1 MSILPASVI
10 AARAVDFVWCSVL
23 MRKPFLAYGFLRSGR
38 LPEVARFRMGPLQF
52 QARKQDWCV
61 IREVVVADE
70 YACIDRLL
78 AGQAAPKVLDLG
90 ANIGCFALRVLS
102 RFPGAAVVSVE
113 AAQDT
118 FAVLQDNRNLNP
130 ACDWTVLNYGVWGED
145 RPLTIQRRG
154 LAMGHRVI
162 EGEGVESVRGISLAS
177 LVQSLGWQR
186 VDLIKIDIEGGE
198 ESVVPAAIDVLRAT
212 SALVIEV
219 HTDRIDSRPVMDA
232 LRAVFSHAWQ
242 VNDRGSSKPVYVLS
256 HTPLNLDRLGVQVE
270 L

>member
-1 MSILPASVI
+1 MSGLSASVI
-10 AARAVDFVWCSVL
+10 AARAVEFVQCSTL
-23 MRKPFLAYGFLRSGR
+23 LRNPFLAYGFLRSGR
-38 LPEVARFRMGPLQF
+38 LPEVARFRVGPLQF

-61 IREVVVADE
+61 IREVVVLDE

-78 AGQAAPKVLDLG
+78 AGQDAPKVLDLG

-102 RFPGAAVVSVE
+102 RFPRAAVVSVE

-118 FAVLQDNRNLNP
+118 FTVLQDNRNLNP
-130 ACDWTVLNYGVWGED
+130 ASDWTVLNYGVWGD
-145 RPLTIQRRG
+145 DKPLTIQRRG
-154 LAMGHRVI
+154 LAMAHRVI
-162 EGEGVESVRGISLAS
+162 EGEGLESVRGISLAS

-219 HTDRIDSRPVMDA
+219 HTDRIDAGKVMDA
-232 LRAVFSHAWQ
+232 LRAVFRHAWQ
-242 VNDRGSSKPVYVLS
+242 VNDRSSSKPVYVLS
-256 HTPLNLDRLGVQVE
+256 HAPLDLDGIGVPVD

>member
-1 MSILPASVI
+1 MSILSTSAIV
-10 AARAVDFVWCSVL
+10 ARAVDFAWCSVL
-23 MRKPFLAYGFLRSGR
+23 LRNPFMAYGFLRRGR
-38 LPEVARFRMGPLQF
+38 LPEVARFRFGPLPF

-102 RFPGAAVVSVE
+102 RIPRATVVSVE

-118 FAVLQDNRNLNP
+118 FDVLRDNRSLNP
-130 ACDWTVLNYGVWGED
+130 GCDWTVLNYGVWGD
-145 RPLTIQRRG
+145 DGPLTIQRRG
-154 LAMGHRVI
+154 LAMAHRVI
-162 EGEGVESVRGISLAS
+162 EGEGAETVNGISLAS

-212 SALVIEV
+212 GTLIIEV
-219 HTDRIDSRPVMDA
+219 HTDRIDSKPVLDT
-232 LRAVFSHAWQ
+232 LRTVFPHAWQ
-242 VNDRGSSKPVYVLS
+242 VNDRSSSKPVYVLS
-256 HTPLNLDRLGVQVE
+256 HAPLDLDGLGVKVE

>member
-1 MSILPASVI
+1 MSIPSASVI
-10 AARAVDFVWCSVL
+10 AARAVDFFWCSVL
-23 MRKPFLAYGFLRSGR
+23 MRNPLQAYGFLRRGR
-38 LPEVARFRMGPLQF
+38 SPEVAHFRTGSLQF

-61 IREVVVADE
+61 IREVIVLDE
-70 YACIDRLL
+70 YACIDRVL

-102 RFPGAAVVSVE
+102 RFPRAAVVSVE

-118 FAVLQDNRNLNP
+118 FAVLQENRNFNP
-130 ACDWTVLNYGVWGED
+130 ASDWTVLNYGVWGD
-145 RPLTIQRRG
+145 DKPLTIQRRG
-154 LAMGHRVI
+154 LAMAHRVI
-162 EGEGVESVRGISLAS
+162 EGEGLESVRGISLPS

-198 ESVVPAAIDVLRAT
+198 ESVVPAAIDVLRVT
-212 SALVIEV
+212 NTLVIEV
-219 HTDRIDSRPVMDA
+219 HTDRIDSKPVIDA

-256 HTPLNLDRLGVQVE
+256 HTPLNLDGIGVQVE